1 MKVGVLLSGC
11 GVEDG
16 SEVYEAVL
24 TILALE
30 KAGADVQAL
39 APDVVQAE
47 IYNHYTGHEERGDGR
62 GANLQ
67 PTRNVLSES
76 ARIVRGE
83 IISGTELSAHDL
95 DALIIVGGYG
105 VVKNLCTFNADGVN
119 AKVNPE
125 VKRLITEMNGL
136 GKPIGAMCAG
146 PILLALTLPGKNLKL
161 TVGDN
166 AESSLSLEKLGA
178 QPVVTKVS
186 EVYIDA
192 ENSIVST
199 AAFMEGKSVS
209 EVEPGINLLVAEV
222 LKMARALGA
231 GHDNPRDT
239 AYAPLNSGLG
249 MSDD

>member
-30 KAGADVQAL
+30 KAGADVLAI

-67 PTRNVLSES
+67 PTRNVISES
-76 ARIVRGE
+76 ARIVRGQ
-83 IISGTELSAHDL
+83 ISSVTDTSAHDL

-105 VVKNLCTFNADGVN
+105 VVKNLCTFSADGVN

-146 PILLALTLPGKNLKL
+146 SVLLALALPGKNLKL
-161 TVGDN
+161 TVGDD
-166 AESSLSLEKLGA
+166 AETSVSLQKLGA
-178 QPVVTKVS
+178 HTEMTSVS
-186 EVYIDA
+186 QAFVDA
-192 ENSIVST
+192 ENNVVST
-199 AAFMEGKSVS
+199 GAFLVGKSAA
-209 EVEPGINLLVAEV
+209 EVEPGINLLVTEV
-222 LKMARALGA
+222 LKMARALGP

-239 AYAPLNSGLG
+239 TFAPLNSGLG
-249 MSDD
+249 MSSN